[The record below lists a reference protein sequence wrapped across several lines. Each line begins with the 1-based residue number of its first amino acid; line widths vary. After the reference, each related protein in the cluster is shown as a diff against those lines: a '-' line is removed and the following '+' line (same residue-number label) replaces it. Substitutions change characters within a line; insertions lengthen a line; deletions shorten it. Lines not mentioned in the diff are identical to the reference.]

1 MKDSLKMVMPNAL
14 KRGREGGR
22 EGDGKWKGRKSLIG
36 DG

>member
-14 KRGREGGR
+14 KGEGGA
-22 EGDGKWKGRKSLIG
+22 GDGKWMGRNSLIG

>member
-14 KRGREGGR
+14 KRGREG
-22 EGDGKWKGRKSLIG
+22 DGKWKGRKSLIG